1 MKETSKY
8 KNKKNQSKKEQ
19 ESFRKKFFFS
29 NFQRTVSNIANAAVG
44 AGVLAI
50 PYVSL
55 KKKFH
60 TFSGIQMCWFI
71 WRTWNFMHD
80 SFDDSLLIKND
91 CLLY

>member
-55 KKKFH
+55 KKKFSH
-60 TFSGIQMCWFI
+60 FFRHSNVLVYLEDLEF
-71 WRTWNFMHD
+71 
-80 SFDDSLLIKND
+80 
-91 CLLY
+91 YA